1 MKPSHPIRTST
12 SARLR
17 ARLHLNTFRGV
28 RAISKFDSFQR
39 LPVRPSGRCYP
50 PFSLDKGR
58 SLGFASANAD
68 YIRPVQARFHSGSAP
83 LWRLASPAPAT
94 RRLIMQKARRHRIV
108 AAPTACRRM
117 VSGSFT
123 PLPEVLFT
131 FPSRYSSTVGLPV
144 VFSLAGWSPPIR
156 AGFLVSCAT
165 QVAALPPVSVS
176 GLLRFRSPLLAE
188 SLLFSSPAGTEMFQF
203 PALAP
208 LVSGVLADGFPH
220 SDTRGS
226 PRICRSPRFFAACH
240 VLHRLREP

>member
-28 RAISKFDSFQR
+28 RAISKFDWPFTPTLALLPSPHPKAFQR

-68 YIRPVQARFHSGSAP
+68 SLRPIQARFHSGSAP

-117 VSGSFT
+117 VSGSF
-123 PLPEVLFT
+123 
-131 FPSRYSSTVGLPV
+131 
-144 VFSLAGWSPPIR
+144 
-156 AGFLVSCAT
+156 
-165 QVAALPPVSVS
+165 
-176 GLLRFRSPLLAE
+176 
-188 SLLFSSPAGTEMFQF
+188 SLL
-203 PALAP
+203 
-208 LVSGVLADGFPH
+208 
-220 SDTRGS
+220 
-226 PRICRSPRFFAACH
+226 CPRFFSPFPHGTRALS
-240 VLHRLREP
+240 VSR